1 MWLLRTTTAELEH
14 FNSPFDVKGGYAILS
29 HVWQDHEQSFHDL
42 QALRTQLA
50 ATGCRHRLRSRVSA
64 KIRDCCIL
72 AKSHG
77 YDWLWIDTC
86 CIDRTSSA
94 ELSEAIN
101 SMYEWYAH
109 SQVCYVYLHDVP
121 NTRDLH
127 SRASPFRESRWF
139 TRGWTLQELIAP
151 RSLVFLAEDWSVLGT
166 KAGLAD
172 LLETITGVDADVLTF
187 RRDLG
192 SVSVARRMSWASHR
206 KTTRPEDEAYS
217 LMGIFGVH
225 MATIYGEGHRA
236 FRRLQ
241 EEILKRTSDQTLFAW
256 GNVLPIR
263 TAPFREQMAFGSYHP
278 DNHMFAPSPAAFS
291 HSANMVP
298 ISMKDAVENAL
309 KGIGIKQRSR
319 TNLQGPSTK
328 SMRRLSDDAWNFA
341 LPDFMVTTHGMRAR
355 LLVIESS
362 SGQSI
367 LAVAVLACK
376 DTTTGSFVGLL
387 LRRRAEE
394 QGATLKYPR
403 YHVGVTIRGMHVWMR
418 LRYRLSHVDWVRH
431 ALSFNSGGITARWQ
445 QLYLSHRPPSRSP
458 AASNAAQHKHG
469 AAFRFYFPRWLEI
482 ELGKQG
488 FRPDVKLPASRS
500 DASKLPQRASIA
512 TFTFT
517 HQHMQEAF
525 RIHVGQCRGVPWAV
539 AGFMACGSSPAR
551 TSSSSWPSRYQ
562 TDVPSFLLP
571 PPAPGSD
578 CSVPQGPS
586 IRVRA
591 SGSTCSG
598 SIASWPNGTRTFGDA
613 ERNVQLTFTRA
624 NSGSTHILDVR
635 VGGHRFKFD
644 RLAERWQAGRRLV
657 HRLCTVAGRV

>member
-1 MWLLRTTTAELEH
+1 MWLLRTSTAELEH

-29 HVWQDHEQSFHDL
+29 HVWQDHEQCFQDL

-50 ATGCRHRLRSRVSA
+50 VTGYKHRLRSRVSA

-101 SMYEWYAH
+101 SMYEWYAY
-109 SQVCYVYLHDVP
+109 SQVCYAYLHDVP
-121 NTRDLH
+121 NTRDLY
-127 SRASPFRESRWF
+127 SRDSRFRDSRWF

-263 TAPFREQMAFGSYHP
+263 TAPFREQMAYGIYHP

-291 HSANMVP
+291 HSGNMVP

-319 TNLQGPSTK
+319 TNMQVSFSK

-362 SGQSI
+362 AGQSV

-387 LRRRAEE
+387 LRRRADE

-431 ALSFNSGGITARWQ
+431 ALSFNSSGITARWQ
-445 QLYLSHRPPSRSP
+445 QLYLSHRPPSRAPSSSAP
-458 AASNAAQHKHG
+458 QHKHG
-469 AAFRFYFPRWLEI
+469 AAFRFFFPRWLEV
-482 ELGKQG
+482 ELDKQG
-488 FRPDVKLPASRS
+488 FRPDAKLPVSRS
-500 DASKLPQRASIA
+500 DASKLPQWASIA

-517 HQHMQEAF
+517 HRRIQEAF

-539 AGFMACGSSPAR
+539 AGFVAYKPPSARIPSVLPPSQHRTGISP
-551 TSSSSWPSRYQ
+551 
-562 TDVPSFLLP
+562 FLKP
-571 PPAPGSD
+571 PPASSN
-578 CSVPQGPS
+578 CSEPQGPGVC
-586 IRVRA
+586 IRA
-591 SGSTCSG
+591 AKSACTG

-624 NSGSTHILDVR
+624 NSSSTHILDVR
-635 VGGHRFKFD
+635 VGGHRFD

-657 HRLCTVAGRV
+657 HLSCTVMGRI